1 MFFGVSSE
9 IGKKSGNSHQ
19 SKNIP
24 QNFSWHKRKNIYI
37 CNTCCKTIVLIFI
50 VVKQHLMPRKALF
63 TKEEI
68 VEKALDLVRRKGFE
82 ALTARELG
90 TALGCSSRPIFT
102 VFNSMEEVAS
112 AVKQAAQQLFS
123 DYVADVNNYT
133 PAFKEFGL
141 RLVRF
146 AHEEQTLFN
155 LLVFHKDADVANEI
169 HPKALECLDFIRSD
183 YSITKE
189 QAYRLFG
196 QLWAFVCGL
205 ALLSSKDATLYS
217 DEVVSDMISL
227 QFASTLSFIKSGKN
241 LVSPTPHLRAENE
254 TTPNII
260 EYLEKQQ

>member
-1 MFFGVSSE
+1 
-9 IGKKSGNSHQ
+9 
-19 SKNIP
+19 
-24 QNFSWHKRKNIYI
+24 
-37 CNTCCKTIVLIFI
+37 
-50 VVKQHLMPRKALF
+50 MPRKALF

-146 AHEEQTLFN
+146 AHEEQNLFD
-155 LLVFHKDADVANEI
+155 LLAFHRDTNVANKI
-169 HPKALECLDFIRSD
+169 HPKALECLDYICSD
-183 YSITKE
+183 YGITKE
-189 QAYRLFG
+189 QSHRLFI
-196 QLWAFVCGL
+196 QLWTFVCGL
-205 ALLSSKDATLYS
+205 ALLSSNDAKLYS
-217 DEVVSDMISL
+217 DEVVSEMISL
-227 QFASTLSFIKSGKN
+227 QFVSTLSFIKSGKK